1 MASKH
6 SKKTLA
12 LLARHPTLEDWIISN
27 LSSDQLHALMT
38 APVGEVAF
46 GEGHP
51 LTSQRLG
58 VELWRAYRDQVVF
71 ELECLLG
78 EDEDHAIAPTGSDRH
93 AYFHASVC
101 VAIGNYARE
110 QDELMEGVIERQR
123 REIAQAMAAAPTG
136 QTARRPRL

>member
-1 MASKH
+1 MSNKP

-27 LSSDQLHALMT
+27 LSADQLHAVMN
-38 APVGEVAF
+38 APMWQFAF

-58 VELWRAYRDQVVF
+58 VELWRAYRAQVVF
-71 ELECLLG
+71 ELECLWD
-78 EDEDHAIAPTGSDRH
+78 EDEDHTKPFLGVDRNE
-93 AYFHASVC
+93 YFHDAVC
-101 VAIGNYARE
+101 IAIGNYARE

-123 REIAQAMAAAPTG
+123 REIAQAMAAAPIG
-136 QTARRPRL
+136 QPERRPRL

>member
-1 MASKH
+1 MKH

-12 LLARHPTLEDWIISN
+12 LLAQFPNFDDWIINN

-38 APVGEVAF
+38 APMGEVAF

-51 LTSQRLG
+51 LTSQRLS

-78 EDEDHAIAPTGSDRH
+78 EDEDHTKPFLGVDRNE
-93 AYFHASVC
+93 YFHDAVC
-101 VAIGNYARE
+101 IAIGNYARE
-110 QDELMEGVIERQR
+110 QDELMEGVIERQK
-123 REIAQAMAAAPTG
+123 REIAQAMAAVPIG
-136 QTARRPRL
+136 QPARRPRL